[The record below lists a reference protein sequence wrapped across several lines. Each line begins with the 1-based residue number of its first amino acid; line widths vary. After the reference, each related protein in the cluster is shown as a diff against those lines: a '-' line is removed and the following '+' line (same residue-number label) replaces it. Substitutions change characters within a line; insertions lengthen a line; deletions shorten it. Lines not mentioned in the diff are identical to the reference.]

1 MSIKEAAI
9 NLSPHFS
16 QNGED
21 THEVIFPKT
30 SPRELAWLDIKS
42 GIENWRIWL
51 LLAYQDIKLRYRRSV
66 LGPFWITISMA
77 ITTYSMG
84 YLYSHLFH
92 MNVGEYFPYLVAGM
106 LAWSLIS
113 TTITDMVDTLMTTEG
128 LIKQIKLPY
137 SLYVHKIAARNM
149 LIFFHN
155 ILVFVPVMF
164 IFPEQVNLS
173 VSLLLLIP
181 GLFILY
187 FNSITYGIVLA
198 MIGGRYR
205 DISQIIKSFIQV
217 IFFVTPIMWKPD
229 VLPPAKRIIA
239 NWNPMYCLLELIR
252 APLVGYL
259 PTLTTFIIVGLVT
272 LIGLIACYFIFVS
285 RRARIIYWL

>member
-1 MSIKEAAI
+1 MSTKEAAI
-9 NLSPHFS
+9 NLSSDLS
-16 QNGED
+16 QSRDDG
-21 THEVIFPKT
+21 VVFPDT
-30 SPRELAWLDIKS
+30 SPRHLAWLDIKS
-42 GIENWRIWL
+42 GILNWRIWL
-51 LLAYQDIKLRYRRSV
+51 MLAYQDIKLRYLRSV

-92 MNVGEYFPYLVAGM
+92 MNIGDYFPYLVAGM
-106 LAWSLIS
+106 LSWSLIS
-113 TTITDMVDTLMTTEG
+113 NTITEMADTLMTTEG

-137 SLYVHKIAARNM
+137 SLYVHRIAAKNM

-155 ILVFVPVMF
+155 ILVIVPVMF
-164 IFPEQVNLS
+164 IFPEQVNLG
-173 VSLLLLIP
+173 VTLFLLIP

-187 FNSITYGIVLA
+187 FNSITYGLVLA

-217 IFFVTPIMWKPD
+217 VFFVTPIMWKPD
-229 VLPPAKRIIA
+229 VLPPAKRFIA
-239 NWNPMYCLLELIR
+239 NWNPMYCLIEMIR
-252 APLVGYL
+252 APLIGYL
-259 PTLTTFIIVGLVT
+259 PTVTTFVIVALVT
-272 LIGLIACYFIFVS
+272 VFGLLACSYLFVS